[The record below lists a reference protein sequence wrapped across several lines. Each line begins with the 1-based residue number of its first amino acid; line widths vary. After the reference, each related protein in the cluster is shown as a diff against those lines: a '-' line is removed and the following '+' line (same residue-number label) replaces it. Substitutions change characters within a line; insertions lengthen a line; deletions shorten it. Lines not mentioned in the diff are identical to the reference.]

1 MTTRDLKSNID
12 AEQSLAPAAR
22 TASANGTG
30 VDLRGHDSA
39 LALISI
45 GAYTDGEYSFKLQ
58 ESDDDGVSDAYADVA
73 AADLQGSFS
82 AVNDASGQNALQ
94 RVGYAGTKRFIRAV
108 VTEGGSPTPSTG
120 LVLGAN
126 IVRGNPHGAA
136 LA

>member
-12 AEQSLAPAAR
+12 AVQSLAPAAR

-30 VDLRGHDSA
+30 VDLREHDSA
-39 LALISI
+39 IALVSI
-45 GAYTDGEYSFKLQ
+45 GAYTNGEFSLKLQ
-58 ESDDDGVSDAYADVA
+58 ESDDDGVGDAYADVA
-73 AADLQGSFS
+73 AADLQGAFT

-94 RVGYAGTKRFIRAV
+94 RVGYAGVKRFIRVV
-108 VTEGGSPTPSTG
+108 VTEGGSPTPGTG
-120 LVLGAN
+120 LVLGAD